1 MKKDEEMMFS
11 AFERFVAL
19 RYLRAKRQEGFISV
33 ITWFSLIG
41 IALGVAT
48 LIVVMSVMNG
58 FREELFSKV
67 LGLNGHLNVYA
78 MTGALPQ
85 YEDLQTKIAD
95 VSDVIS
101 ATPTIEAQALITK
114 EGSASGAYVRGISQE
129 AIKNRPSIASRI
141 QQGSLDNFSGSS
153 IAIGSRMAMRLGISV
168 GDTLTLISPVS
179 KSTVFGSAPRMKAY
193 TIGAIFDVGMFEYD
207 NSFIFMPIEAAQ
219 AFFSLG
225 DSVTAIEIF
234 VKDPQNLR
242 VVRQNI
248 MEAASKVTLD
258 TIRLVDWQQSNSSFF
273 TALQVEREVMFLIL
287 TLIILVAAFNIISS
301 LIMLVKDKGRDIAI
315 LRTMGADK
323 GMVMRI
329 FFLNGSFI
337 GITGTVIGLVLGLT
351 IAHNIEAV
359 RQFVQFVTNTD
370 PFSPEVY
377 LLTRMPSVVDAFD
390 VVRIVCLALFLSLA
404 ATLYPSWK
412 AAKLDPVEALRYE

>member
-1 MKKDEEMMFS
+1 MFS
-11 AFERFVAL
+11 AFERFVAF

-78 MTGALPQ
+78 MSGSITQ
-85 YEDLQTKIAD
+85 YDDLRAKIAE
-95 VSDVIS
+95 VPDVIS
-101 ATPTIEAQALITK
+101 ATPIIEAQALITK
-114 EGSASGAYVRGISQE
+114 DGSASGAYVRGMSLE
-129 AIKNRPSIASRI
+129 AIKERPSIAQRI
-141 QQGSLDNFSGSS
+141 QAGSLDDFSGST
-153 IAIGSRMAMRLGISV
+153 IAIGSRMAQRLGLSV
-168 GDTLTLISPVS
+168 GDSLTLISPVS

-207 NSFIFMPIEAAQ
+207 NSFIFMPLPAAQ

-225 DSVTAIEIF
+225 DDVTAIEIF

-242 VVRQNI
+242 TVRKDI
-248 MEAASKVTLD
+248 IEAASHVTSD
-258 TIRLVDWQQSNSSFF
+258 TLRLLDWQQSNSSFF

-337 GITGTVIGLVLGLT
+337 GITGTVIGLVLGLLV
-351 IAHNIEAV
+351 AHNIEAL
-359 RQFVQFVTNTD
+359 RQVLQFVTGTD
-370 PFSPEVY
+370 PFAAEVY
-377 LLTRMPSVVDAFD
+377 LLTRMPSVVDTFD
-390 VVRIVCLALFLSLA
+390 VVRIVCLALFLSLG